1 MKDECFSVD
10 RLIEEINGIIVKN
23 RDLFSNN
30 EILILENVLSL
41 LKDSASGNQ
50 ILTKNK
56 LISILEKVSLTLLK
70 FFLESNDSNWI
81 NKIN

>member
-1 MKDECFSVD
+1 MNDECFSVD

-41 LKDSASGNQ
+41 LKDSASDNQ